1 MGKRVVIAE
10 DEAIIRLDLKE
21 ILEAEGYEVVGET
34 GRGDEAV
41 ELVAQHQPDLA
52 ILDIKMPG
60 IDGIEAARRISAE
73 HRVAVL
79 ILTAFSQRNLI
90 EEARDAGVA
99 AYLVKPFQRGELVPA
114 IDVAAARFEEYR
126 AIEDEHTR
134 LSEEVPTHEDKLET
148 RQLVDRAKGVLMDD
162 HGMAEAEAFSF
173 IQRTAMDR
181 RARMQAG
188 GPGDHRRD
196 PHPLSRPTG
205 GAGTGRRRSRS
216 ALGSEAVATRSRRG
230 ALYLLDGNSLVFRA
244 FFALPIDLATKAG
257 PGHQRRAR
265 LHLDAGHAAARQRAR
280 AASAVAFDRPEPT
293 FRDDIV
299 EEYKGNRPETPD
311 LLVPQFALVRDGARR
326 PRASS
331 WSRSPATRPTTSS
344 PPWPPRRATPG
355 ATWWW

>member
-41 ELVAQHQPDLA
+41 ELVARHQPDVV

-60 IDGIEAARRISAE
+60 IDGIEAARRISAD

-114 IDVAAARFEEYR
+114 IAVATARFEEYR

-134 LSEEVPTHEDKLET
+134 LSEDVPSHEDKLKT
-148 RQLVDRAKGVLMDD
+148 RQMVDRAKGVLMDG
-162 HGMAEAEAFSF
+162 HGMDEAVAFSF

-181 RARMQAG
+181 RVRMQQVAQEIID
-188 GPGDHRRD
+188 GD
-196 PHPLSRPTG
+196 L
-205 GAGTGRRRSRS
+205 
-216 ALGSEAVATRSRRG
+216 
-230 ALYLLDGNSLVFRA
+230 
-244 FFALPIDLATKAG
+244 
-257 PGHQRRAR
+257 
-265 LHLDAGHAAARQRAR
+265 
-280 AASAVAFDRPEPT
+280 
-293 FRDDIV
+293 
-299 EEYKGNRPETPD
+299 TP
-311 LLVPQFALVRDGARR
+311 
-326 PRASS
+326 
-331 WSRSPATRPTTSS
+331 
-344 PPWPPRRATPG
+344 
-355 ATWWW
+355 